1 MVAEL
6 IMGPQGHSDGGRG
19 GAADGRGWKV
29 DGWVRWLEGLR
40 GNYERRMNT
49 MCDIL
54 ASGKHLVKA
63 GRRTSFNEVTSDDEW
78 AVIEKAKIYDFV
90 RPLGGMFVWVRFDFQ
105 THPLHSRVP
114 LPRLAR
120 ALWVFWTAKPYLVL
134 AAPGTFFAPTEE
146 IRERDAWQCFRLC
159 FAACNENELED
170 FSRRF
175 ADGAQAFWRI
185 KKKEKID
192 ELLKDEEPPADID
205 AEGVDAG
212 LAILTGFC

>member
-6 IMGPQGHSDGGRG
+6 IMGPQGHSDGGMG

-49 MCDIL
+49 MCDVL

-78 AVIEKAKIYDFV
+78 AVIEKTKIYDFV

-120 ALWVFWTAKPYLVL
+120 ALWVFWTA
-134 AAPGTFFAPTEE
+134 
-146 IRERDAWQCFRLC
+146 
-159 FAACNENELED
+159 
-170 FSRRF
+170 
-175 ADGAQAFWRI
+175 
-185 KKKEKID
+185 
-192 ELLKDEEPPADID
+192 
-205 AEGVDAG
+205 
-212 LAILTGFC
+212 